1 MQSSQFALGPIEN
14 DGFLGAGR
22 VEQSAD
28 DASVS
33 EIDWK
38 RVLFSVEPNICEG

>member
-14 DGFLGAGR
+14 DSFLGGGA
-22 VEQSAD
+22 VEKSAE
-28 DASVS
+28 DARVS